1 MIQNV
6 VEKIGGVAVFGVI
19 SICLFFV
26 VFAGMMFWA
35 LRLKQRFL
43 NSMSALP
50 LEEQESASS
59 ARKGEPR
66 HE

>member
-1 MIQNV
+1 MIKNV
-6 VEKIGGVAVFGVI
+6 VENIGGVAVFGVI

-26 VFAGMMFWA
+26 VFGGMMFWA
-35 LRLKQRFL
+35 LRLKKLFL

-50 LEEQESASS
+50 LEEHESAPT
-59 ARKGEPR
+59 RKGEAR

>member
-6 VEKIGGVAVFGVI
+6 VENIGGVAVFGVI

-26 VFAGMMFWA
+26 VFGGMMFWA
-35 LRLKQRFL
+35 LRLEKLFL
-43 NSMSALP
+43 NSMSVLP
-50 LEEQESASS
+50 LDEQESAP